1 MEATHFILLLPNNL
15 FIFFPFVLG
24 HLTAKSDV
32 YSFGVVLLEMLSG
45 RRAIDKNRPSGEH
58 NLVEW
63 AKPYLSN
70 KRRSFRVMDTR
81 IEGQYSPSRAQRA
94 AALAFQ
100 CLSVDA
106 KFRPNMDEVVRAL
119 EQLQDS
125 KDALKSANKKDHCV
139 QGPSHSHPK
148 GFPASLKD
156 GAGDKPLKTA
166 YPRPSASP
174 LFA

>member
-1 MEATHFILLLPNNL
+1 
-15 FIFFPFVLG
+15 
-24 HLTAKSDV
+24 
-32 YSFGVVLLEMLSG
+32 MLSG

-58 NLVEW
+58 NLVQW

-81 IEGQYSPSRAQRA
+81 LGGQYSSSRAQRA

-100 CLSVDA
+100 CLAMDP

-125 KDALKSANKKDHCV
+125 KDTPKSTDKKEHRP
-139 QGPSHSHPK
+139 QGSSHNHPK
-148 GFPASLKD
+148 GIPTSLKD
-156 GAGDKPLKTA
+156 RSEDAPLKTA